1 MTVCKGRVSLI
12 LGLLKLGIESICK
25 SKRCYFYSHV
35 QLLSNDPFLST
46 YRRNQKKLLPWMSD
60 WVIDGLYNL
69 RRARDGASVT
79 HVAFHPL
86 HMKMFMATLDGTLY
100 LMS

>member
-1 MTVCKGRVSLI
+1 M
-12 LGLLKLGIESICK
+12 KLEFHFDVFHNHYYINGEK
-25 SKRCYFYSHV
+25 SRKDDFAS
-35 QLLSNDPFLST
+35 
-46 YRRNQKKLLPWMSD
+46 
-60 WVIDGLYNL
+60 

>member
-1 MTVCKGRVSLI
+1 MLMLTIMIISMGKN
-12 LGLLKLGIESICK
+12 LKKVDFAS
-25 SKRCYFYSHV
+25 
-35 QLLSNDPFLST
+35 
-46 YRRNQKKLLPWMSD
+46 
-60 WVIDGLYNL
+60 